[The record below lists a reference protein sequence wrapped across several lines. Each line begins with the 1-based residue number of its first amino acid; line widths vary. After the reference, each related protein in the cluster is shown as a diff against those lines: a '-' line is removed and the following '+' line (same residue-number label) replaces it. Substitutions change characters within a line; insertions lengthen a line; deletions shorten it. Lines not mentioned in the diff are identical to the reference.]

1 MSNEQSGHRAPG
13 KNAIAVIGGGTMGA
27 DIAASFVACGWSAHI
42 VNPEDEMLVTMNRRF
57 WSAMEKLG
65 AGPESAGYEHHFDL
79 TSVPWRA
86 IDLVI
91 EAVPEDLG
99 IKRTVF
105 AELERLTNPDTP
117 ICSNSSAFPISKIG
131 EGLKTRRRMVGT
143 HYFMPAHLV
152 PAVEVVCSEF
162 SDIIV
167 ADLVSTYL
175 RSVNKVP
182 VRVKLDIP
190 GFLANRIQH
199 ALSREALKL
208 VERGIATPEDVD
220 NAVRYG
226 FGFRYIAA
234 GPLLQRDHAGLD
246 IHCAAGATIYPDLC
260 NDSTPS
266 RYMSELVSAGDVG
279 MKAKDG
285 FYQWTPERAAVEKA
299 RYEKALQGAR
309 AILATEQ
316 GREPLEVNVPQSF
329 KDKRESLAN

>member
-1 MSNEQSGHRAPG
+1 MHSTQTSPVNPVG
-13 KNAIAVIGGGTMGA
+13 KSIAVVGGGTMGA
-27 DIAASFVACGWSAHI
+27 DIAASFVACGWHAHI
-42 VNPEDEMLVTMNRRF
+42 VNPRDGMLESMPQRLQ
-57 WSAMEKLG
+57 SALEKLDRPFE
-65 AGPESAGYEHHFDL
+65 PERFIHHEVL
-79 TSVPWRA
+79 QTVPWQE

-91 EAVPEDLG
+91 EAAPEQLG
-99 IKRTVF
+99 IKQEIF
-105 AELERLTNPDTP
+105 AELERLARPDTP
-117 ICSNSSAFPISKIG
+117 LCSNSSAIPISKIG
-131 EGLKTRRRMVGT
+131 EGLSTRARMLGT

-152 PAVEVVCSEF
+152 PAVEVVCSTHT
-162 SDIIV
+162 DISV
-167 ADLVSTYL
+167 ADRVADFLK
-175 RSVNKVP
+175 SVDKVP

-199 ALSREALKL
+199 ALSREAIKL

-260 NDSTPS
+260 NDDVPS
-266 RYMSELVSAGDVG
+266 RYMSELVENGSVG

-285 FYQWTPERAAVEKA
+285 FYQWTPERVQAEKA

-309 AILATEQ
+309 AILAQEQ
-316 GREPLEVNVPQSF
+316 ERDPLEVNVPPSF
-329 KDKRESLAN
+329 QRNQ